1 MSITGI
7 SSSILSGLSGT
18 QHGQSKFQ
26 QIRDEFKQLAQDL
39 QSGNLGAAQQDFT
52 TLSQN
57 LPGAGQTSGTPA
69 AQVSAANGSN
79 PLAQAFNQLGQ
90 DLQSGNLQA
99 ARQDFTTIREAAQ
112 QNVQA
117 STQPNSLQVGGHHR
131 PHHHHVEKTEES
143 SAASSSQQAGA
154 IGQAFSQLA
163 QTLRTGNLQGAQQAF
178 SALQNDLQQ
187 IGGFVT
193 AGSSGSSSSGAS
205 TGAGSL
211 NVTV

>member
-1 MSITGI
+1 MSITGVA
-7 SSSILSGLSGT
+7 SGILSGLSGT
-18 QHGQSKFQ
+18 QHGQSKFH

-39 QSGNLGAAQQDFT
+39 QSGNLAQADQDFT
-52 TLSQN
+52 ALSKN
-57 LPGAGQTSGTPA
+57 LTGTSQASSAATGKVGSATSG
-69 AQVSAANGSN
+69 N
-79 PLAQAFNQLGQ
+79 PLSQAFNQLGQ

-99 ARQDFTTIREAAQ
+99 ARRDLTTIQNAAQ

-117 STQPNSLQVGGHHR
+117 SAQPNSRQAAGHHR

-143 SAASSSQQAGA
+143 SSSTPQAGA

-163 QTLRTGNLQGAQQAF
+163 QTLQSGNLQGAQQAF

-187 IGGFVT
+187 IGGFAV
-193 AGSSGSSSSGAS
+193 SGSTGSNSGGGS

-211 NVTV
+211 NITV